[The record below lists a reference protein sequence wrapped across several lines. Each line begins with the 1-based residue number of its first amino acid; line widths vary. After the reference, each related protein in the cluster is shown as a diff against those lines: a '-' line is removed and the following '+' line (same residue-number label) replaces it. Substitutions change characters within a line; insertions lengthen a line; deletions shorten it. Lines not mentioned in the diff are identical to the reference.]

1 MDKGGKIKLIVGLSL
16 IAFSV
21 LVIVSFNQGISPYL
35 TVSQVVEKG
44 YAENVQVN
52 GTIVPNSTVYYYEN
66 NTRVFKLTDG
76 KSTIV
81 VKYSGAVSNY
91 QEGIPAVVKGD
102 YKNGVFYAEELL
114 LKCPSKYEVGE
125 NKEVS

>member
-1 MDKGGKIKLIVGLSL
+1 MEKSQRVKLLVGISVIV
-16 IAFSV
+16 FSV
-21 LVIVSFNQGISPYL
+21 LVIISFNQGISPYL

-52 GTIVPNSTVYYYEN
+52 GTIVPNSTQYFFEN
-66 NTRVFKLTDG
+66 NTRIFKLTDG
-76 KSTIV
+76 KAEIV

-102 YKNGVFYAEELL
+102 YRDGVFYAEQLL
-114 LKCPSKYEVGE
+114 LKCPSKYEVKKGE
-125 NKEVS
+125 TG

>member
-1 MDKGGKIKLIVGLSL
+1 MDKSGKIKLLIGVSL
-16 IAFSV
+16 IAFSI

-35 TVSQVVEKG
+35 TVTQVMEKG

-52 GTIVPNSTVYYYEN
+52 GTIVPNSTVYFFEN

-76 KSTIV
+76 KNTIV
-81 VKYSGAVSNY
+81 VKYTGAVSNY

-102 YKNGVFYAEELL
+102 YRDGVFYAEELL
-114 LKCPSKYEVGE
+114 LKCPSKYQVGE